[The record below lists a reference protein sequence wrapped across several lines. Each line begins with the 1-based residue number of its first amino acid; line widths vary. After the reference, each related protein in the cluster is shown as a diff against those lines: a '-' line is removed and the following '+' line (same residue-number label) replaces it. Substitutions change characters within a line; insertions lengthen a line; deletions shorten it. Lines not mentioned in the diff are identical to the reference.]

1 MTTRGSG
8 VNQQTPTVSNPELTT
23 GAALTSS
30 RGTPRFARLR
40 DFTLVPVIIAL
51 CIVGYF
57 VDPSTFLTSGNI
69 INVLQQQTELS
80 LLVLAEAVILLSGK
94 FDLSLE
100 STIGLAPAI
109 GMVVVLPASANG
121 LGIDWPVW
129 TAIPVCLAVGA
140 IIGLF
145 NGFMILKFKLSAFI
159 VTLGMLIT
167 LRGVQ
172 DGVTGGNSL
181 SQPPAAF
188 LYLGSATWA
197 GVPASIWICAILF
210 IIGIVVLGYFRTGRS
225 VYAIGGNVDAAKAA
239 GIRSD
244 RVIWLVLI
252 IGSMLA
258 AFAGIL
264 FTGRLGAD
272 QASQGQNMIFLVFA
286 ASVIG
291 GISMD
296 GGKGTLFGALCGVLT
311 LGLITDV
318 LTLAHV
324 PGVWFNAIDG
334 ALILGALMLSRV
346 TSGKAQD

>member
-1 MTTRGSG
+1 MSTRGSG
-8 VNQQTPTVSNPELTT
+8 VNQTPTVSNPDLTT
-23 GAALTSS
+23 GPALTTS
-30 RGTPRFARLR
+30 RGVPRFARLR

-51 CIVGYF
+51 CVVGYF
-57 VDPSTFLTSGNI
+57 VDPSVFLTSGNI
-69 INVLQQQTELS
+69 INVLQTQSELS

-140 IIGLF
+140 IIGVF
-145 NGFMILKFKLSAFI
+145 NGFMILKFRLSAFI

-172 DGVTGGNSL
+172 NGVTGGNSL
-181 SQPPAAF
+181 SAVPAAF
-188 LYLGSATWA
+188 LYLGSTTWL
-197 GVPASIWICAILF
+197 GIPASIWICAILF
-210 IIGIVVLGYFRTGRS
+210 IVGIVVLGYFRSGRS
-225 VYAIGGNVDAAKAA
+225 VYAIGGNADAAKAA

-244 RVIWLVLI
+244 RVIWIVLI
-252 IGSMLA
+252 IGSVLA

-291 GISMD
+291 GVSMD

-324 PGVWFNAIDG
+324 NGNWFQAIDG
-334 ALILGALMLSRV
+334 ALILGALMLSRI

>member
-1 MTTRGSG
+1 
-8 VNQQTPTVSNPELTT
+8 VNQQNTAVSTSDLTNLDAMPS
-23 GAALTSS
+23 G

-51 CIVGYF
+51 CIIGYF
-57 VDPSTFLTSGNI
+57 VDPSVFPTSANI
-69 INVLQQQTELS
+69 INILQQQSELS

-140 IIGLF
+140 IIGVF

-172 DGVTGGNSL
+172 QGVTGGNSL

-188 LYLGSATWA
+188 LYLGSKAWA
-197 GVPASIWICAILF
+197 GVPVSIWICGILF

-225 VYAIGGNVDAAKAA
+225 IYAIGGNADAAKAA

-244 RVIWLVLI
+244 RVIWTVLI
-252 IGSMLA
+252 IGSLIA
-258 AFAGIL
+258 AFAGVL

-296 GGKGTLFGALCGVLT
+296 GGKGTLFGALCGVIT
-311 LGLITDV
+311 LGLITNV

-324 PGVWFNAIDG
+324 NNNWFNAIDG
-334 ALILGALMLSRV
+334 ALILGALMLSRI